1 MSKTKRIVIQAAVLT
16 TVYFSC
22 FLLGR
27 LAAVCSPCEMMLQC
41 SVCRFSGVL
50 VSHLLSPATVILTS
64 LACSL
69 LTAALLLLAATHS
82 LASLYTGVGA
92 MGYFVS
98 LQFASGDR

>member
-1 MSKTKRIVIQAAVLT
+1 M
-16 TVYFSC
+16 
-22 FLLGR
+22 
-27 LAAVCSPCEMMLQC
+27 
-41 SVCRFSGVL
+41 L

-69 LTAALLLLAATHS
+69 LTAALLLLSAAHS

-98 LQFASGDR
+98 LQFASGDRWNSFYCLRSIPVDPDDRVTD

>member
-1 MSKTKRIVIQAAVLT
+1 
-16 TVYFSC
+16 
-22 FLLGR
+22 
-27 LAAVCSPCEMMLQC
+27 MLQC

-64 LACSL
+64 LGCSL
-69 LTAALLLLAATHS
+69 LTAALLLLSATHS

-98 LQFASGDR
+98 LQFASGDRIHFIVCEAYLEVRMLFVH

>member
-1 MSKTKRIVIQAAVLT
+1 M
-16 TVYFSC
+16 
-22 FLLGR
+22 
-27 LAAVCSPCEMMLQC
+27 
-41 SVCRFSGVL
+41 L

-64 LACSL
+64 LGCSL

-98 LQFASGDR
+98 LQFASGDRWNSFYCLRSIPVDPDDRVTK

>member
-1 MSKTKRIVIQAAVLT
+1 M
-16 TVYFSC
+16 
-22 FLLGR
+22 
-27 LAAVCSPCEMMLQC
+27 
-41 SVCRFSGVL
+41 
-50 VSHLLSPATVILTS
+50 SHLLSPATVILTS

-98 LQFASGDR
+98 LQFASGDRWNSFYLDRFRYLLNFAGRLLVAGGAV